1 MERVV
6 LFGLYLS
13 RDVRVHLYVDHIADL
28 VTDVEKLLV
37 DVGAVKL
44 GDQRLQRKRDDD
56 EPSTSGIRQGAPTG
70 DDDDSDWD

>member
-1 MERVV
+1 VPRLPD
-6 LFGLYLS
+6 LFSAMFG
-13 RDVRVHLYVDHIADL
+13 VTHLL
-28 VTDVEKLLV
+28 VTLLTFADVEKLLV

-44 GDQRLQRKRDDD
+44 GDQRLQRKKDDD